1 MNTVFDHYNFQ
12 VFIQSPSLRQTN
24 NMTLVEAQVAPV
36 APPAPKIAKRKVKA
50 AAKSEKVV
58 KKLVKANAKGKK
70 FPFNIFLT
78 KNTH

>member
-1 MNTVFDHYNFQ
+1 
-12 VFIQSPSLRQTN
+12 
-24 NMTLVEAQVAPV
+24 MTLVEAQVAPV

>member
-1 MNTVFDHYNFQ
+1 
-12 VFIQSPSLRQTN
+12 
-24 NMTLVEAQVAPV
+24 MTLVEAQVAPV

-78 KNTH
+78 KNTHWASSLTDEIYWVSLR